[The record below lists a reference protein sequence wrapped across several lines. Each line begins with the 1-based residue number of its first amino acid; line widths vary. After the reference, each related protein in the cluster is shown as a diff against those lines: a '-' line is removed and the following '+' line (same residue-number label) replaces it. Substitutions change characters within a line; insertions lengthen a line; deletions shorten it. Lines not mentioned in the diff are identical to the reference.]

1 MFFEAEW
8 GDSLGFSGF
17 LIRLTIKIA
26 EYKLFSLSL
35 QRITHFTIKQI
46 ETNLILRYEEENQV

>member
-1 MFFEAEW
+1 MFLEAEW
-8 GDSLGFSGF
+8 GDSLGFSVF

-35 QRITHFTIKQI
+35 QRITHYHDQ
-46 ETNLILRYEEENQV
+46 TN